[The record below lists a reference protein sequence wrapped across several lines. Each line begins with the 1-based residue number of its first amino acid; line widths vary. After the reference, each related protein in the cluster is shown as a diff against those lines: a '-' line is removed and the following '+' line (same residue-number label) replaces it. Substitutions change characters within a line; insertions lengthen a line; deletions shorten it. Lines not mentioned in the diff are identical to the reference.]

1 MVSLGKPI
9 RVQRGQVRGRP
20 AITRRR
26 RCQPTCASDVLLG
39 WSTMSIVSA
48 TRTDSYLM
56 PASESGGE
64 ASTLTVDLPGL
75 HDWIESLGGE
85 SAIAASP
92 TLVELLQVVRNALA
106 HHMRVVVQIAPVGP
120 RDEDIS
126 EWRSQLE
133 HLIEQMTPELSLPTE
148 PKLRQARR
156 NAEAR
161 TQLLQE
167 FGALTGDQ
175 IGEEHS
181 RAQNRHALAARWRKE
196 GRIFGVPYRGQTLYP
211 AFQFDTVSNGVK
223 PSIRDVLDQL
233 PRDRMSEW
241 EIALWWTAANGWLG
255 GRRPVDVLRD
265 DPEAVTTAAARL
277 GAPRAL

>member
-1 MVSLGKPI
+1 M
-9 RVQRGQVRGRP
+9 
-20 AITRRR
+20 T
-26 RCQPTCASDVLLG
+26 
-39 WSTMSIVSA
+39 IVSA
-48 TRTDSYLM
+48 TRTDSPLT
-56 PASESGGE
+56 PASATAGE
-64 ASTLTVDLPGL
+64 ASTLTFDLPGL
-75 HDWIESLGGE
+75 RDWIESVGGE

-92 TLVELLQVVRNALA
+92 ALVELLQVVRNALA

-126 EWRSQLE
+126 EWRNQLE
-133 HLIEQMTPELSLPTE
+133 QLVQQMTPELSLPSE

-181 RAQNRHALAARWRKE
+181 QAQNRHALAARWRKE
-196 GRIFGVPYRGQTLYP
+196 GRVFGVPYRGQTLYP
-211 AFQFDTVSNGVK
+211 AFQFDAVSGEVK
-223 PSIRDVLDQL
+223 PAIRDVLAQL

-241 EIALWWTAANGWLG
+241 ESALWWTAANGWLG
-255 GRRPVDVLRD
+255 GRRPVDALD
-265 DPEAVTTAAARL
+265 DEPDAVSAAAARL
-277 GAPRAL
+277 AAPRGL

>member
-1 MVSLGKPI
+1 
-9 RVQRGQVRGRP
+9 
-20 AITRRR
+20 
-26 RCQPTCASDVLLG
+26 
-39 WSTMSIVSA
+39 MSIVSV
-48 TRTDSYLM
+48 TRTDSSLM
-56 PASESGGE
+56 PISEGIGE
-64 ASTLTVDLPGL
+64 ASTLTFDLPSL
-75 HDWIESLGGE
+75 HDWVESLGGE

-92 TLVELLQVVRNALA
+92 ALGELLQAVRNALA

-133 HLIEQMTPELSLPTE
+133 QLVEQMTPELSLPTE

-181 RAQNRHALAARWRKE
+181 QAQNRHALAARWRKE

-211 AFQFDTVSNGVK
+211 AFQFDAVSGEVK
-223 PSIRDVLDQL
+223 PSIRDVLAQL

-241 EIALWWTAANGWLG
+241 ETALWWTAANGWLA
-255 GRRPVDVLRD
+255 GRRPVDVLD
-265 DPEAVTTAAARL
+265 NEPEVAAAAASRL
-277 GAPRAL
+277 GAPLGL